1 MIEIFECLI
10 GHEFDV
16 CTLSIHLLEFNCED
30 ILKFDN
36 LEEILE
42 SGKMIVATN
51 DKGFSIHISFIVT
64 SETKGVNIL
73 DRTIYITDIVDL

>member
-10 GHEFDV
+10 GHEFDIS
-16 CTLSIHLLEFNCED
+16 TFSIHLLEFNCED

-36 LEEILE
+36 LEEVLK
-42 SGKMIVATN
+42 SGRMIVATN
-51 DKGFSIHISFIVT
+51 KGFSIFITFIVT
-64 SETKGVNIL
+64 SQTKGVNIL